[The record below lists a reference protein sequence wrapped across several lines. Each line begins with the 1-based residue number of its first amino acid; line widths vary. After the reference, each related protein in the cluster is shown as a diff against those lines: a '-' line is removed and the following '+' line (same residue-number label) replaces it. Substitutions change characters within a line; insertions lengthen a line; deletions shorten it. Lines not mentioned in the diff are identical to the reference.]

1 MGAPLSSFVELG
13 GGKIAHVFTGL
24 PDDELLIAK
33 TSGYGFICTFGD
45 LLSRQKAGK
54 AFLTVE
60 EGAGIL
66 PPVRLAGKDH
76 LAALSED
83 GRLLIFPLEQ
93 MKRLASGKGVQ
104 IIGLR
109 DAESLRAVIAMQG
122 SRVMIKGTARN
133 RVKTLASE
141 ARHLALRARRGS
153 PVGPM
158 TNVTLEA
165 YPE

>member
-1 MGAPLSSFVELG
+1 MCIRDS
-13 GGKIAHVFTGL
+13 
-24 PDDELLIAK
+24 
-33 TSGYGFICTFGD
+33 
-45 LLSRQKAGK
+45 
-54 AFLTVE
+54 
-60 EGAGIL
+60 
-66 PPVRLAGKDH
+66 
-76 LAALSED
+76 
-83 GRLLIFPLEQ
+83 LLIFPLEQ